1 MPLDNALLS
10 ISCFGVA
17 LSLSWEKLILECE
30 EFIGVKSFKAKGKRI
45 STFEIAEIKEIEPL
59 RFPPPKEEDNDPG
72 PGPEPVINTEPDEFE
87 EEENPRKL
95 IDKITGQMTLFD

>member
-1 MPLDNALLS
+1 MLS
-10 ISCFGVA
+10 DTCYPRIEVSFGGND
-17 LSLSWEKLILECE
+17 SYREKLILECE

-95 IDKITGQMTLFD
+95 NDKITAD